1 MDVIIQK
8 TGAVSAI
15 YIFITLNEYI
25 YNNFTIKAILTYI
38 STHKTPSVDRP
49 NGVRLTTL
57 RLPAGRPSFV
67 DPRILS
73 DRPRGGAIA
82 PFGGCPVSP
91 ISKAGE
97 VDAPRSI
104 NSWILGD
111 GIANGSE
118 DSAPIDC
125 GLPLLAKSVGRFMAL
140 AAKLDVFI
148 PRPHDLSCPSLQDC
162 RS

>member
-1 MDVIIQK
+1 MDVLLQK
-8 TGAVSAI
+8 DGALSAA
-15 YIFITLNEYI
+15 YISIVLNEYP
-25 YNNFTIKAILTYI
+25 YNVFNIKTILAYI
-38 STHKTPSVDRP
+38 SIHKATSATHP
-49 NGVRLTTL
+49 NRVRLRTR

-118 DSAPIDC
+118 DSAPMDRA
-125 GLPLLAKSVGRFMAL
+125 LPLLAKSVGRFMAL
-140 AAKLDVFI
+140 AAKLDAFI